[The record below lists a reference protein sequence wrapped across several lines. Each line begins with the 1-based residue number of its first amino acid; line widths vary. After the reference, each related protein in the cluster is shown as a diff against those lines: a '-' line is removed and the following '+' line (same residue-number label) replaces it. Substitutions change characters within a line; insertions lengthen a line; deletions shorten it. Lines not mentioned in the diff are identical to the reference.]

1 VYKFADTE
9 TVHVLFLGGFMQ
21 IDFYQQACQRIEDEA
36 EDKPSSLDDYL
47 ENDLSDLSLYARVLI
62 NSVRGSDAYE
72 NAVERIS
79 DIQRR
84 AIDARIA
91 EEADQLADE
100 MEAEYYDYLRD
111 QEADRKVDEMLQSE
125 AEAV

>member
-1 VYKFADTE
+1 
-9 TVHVLFLGGFMQ
+9 MQ

>member
-1 VYKFADTE
+1 
-9 TVHVLFLGGFMQ
+9 MR
-21 IDFYQQACQRIEDEA
+21 IDFYQQACERIEDEA
-36 EDKPSSLDDYL
+36 EDKPSTLDDYL

-62 NSVRGSDAYE
+62 NSIRGSEAYE
-72 NAVERIS
+72 NAVMRIS

-100 MEAEYYDYLRD
+100 MEADYYEYLRD
-111 QEADRKVDEMLQSE
+111 Q
-125 AEAV
+125 

>member
-1 VYKFADTE
+1 
-9 TVHVLFLGGFMQ
+9 MR
-21 IDFYQQACQRIEDEA
+21 IDFYQQACERIEDEA
-36 EDKPSSLDDYL
+36 ESKPSTLNDYL
-47 ENDLSDLSLYARVLI
+47 ENDLSDLSLYARILI
-62 NSVRGSDAYE
+62 NSVRGSEAYD

-100 MEAEYYDYLRD
+100 MEADYYEYLRD
-111 QEADRKVDEMLQSE
+111 QEADRRMEEMRDKE
-125 AEAV
+125 AA